1 VKFGSGI
8 VALILPWV
16 IGVKAAKELLLSGDD
31 QVSADRALSLGLI
44 NKVVAEDELMQE
56 TRQTASTIAANDQL
70 AVQLTKQAINRS
82 CEIMGMRQALLQ
94 GLELDVLIETTAT
107 PESNKF
113 NEILRKDGV
122 KAALSWRDNKINNK
136 S

>member
-1 VKFGSGI
+1 
-8 VALILPWV
+8 
-16 IGVKAAKELLLSGDD
+16 
-31 QVSADRALSLGLI
+31 
-44 NKVVAEDELMQE
+44 MQE
-56 TRQTASTIAANDQL
+56 TQQTASTIAANDQL

-107 PESNKF
+107 PESKVF
-113 NEILRKDGV
+113 NEILQKNGV